1 MALRAVGDVLAAKYR
16 IDALLGSGGMGD
28 VYRAT
33 NVLLNREVAIKI
45 MHLKHAEDPNL
56 LQRFLRE
63 ARVANVVRH
72 PNVVDVL
79 DVDQDTDGSPFIVQ
93 ELLYGEDLARY
104 MRERGRLSLDEVRT
118 LIVPIVEAVAQ
129 AHLQGVI
136 HRDLKPANIFLANLH
151 GPLESPPSS
160 AVAGRRAPKSGM
172 RIVPKLLDFG
182 VAKLRASDVRTTDV
196 GELLGTPAYMA
207 PELLH
212 GVHDANAQ
220 SDVWALGVMLF
231 ELLAGRR
238 PFTMTGPA
246 IYVAV
251 ATTDAPSLAAVAPDV
266 DPEVAAIVDRCLLRS
281 VTERF
286 ATAAELA
293 TALAETLDAA
303 SGRASRPSLDPSAHS
318 EPLVPELALPRT
330 LAGSDATTV
339 DLVPP
344 SLEGTL
350 ASRLSA
356 PRQDVTERM
365 AAPPPSLPEAPELGA
380 PSVRPEPVPSRPPGV
395 SMRPPRSGSGLM
407 LDAPPRASL
416 PPPDMARGAA
426 NARHEAKP
434 KERATAEVAWL
445 KSLLVLGVLALGTC
459 GALTA
464 TIRTE
469 GGFAIVRPLVE
480 TSAPITMAVQVA
492 AALVAAALAA
502 RMFRS
507 AMRQWQGPAS
517 APAIAYAV
525 TSGGLLFVALKLLR
539 AA

>member
-1 MALRAVGDVLAAKYR
+1 MAVRAVGDVLAAKYR
-16 IDALLGSGGMGD
+16 IEALLGSGGMGD

-33 NVLLNREVAIKI
+33 NVLLDREVAIKV
-45 MHLKHAEDPNL
+45 MHRRHAEDPNL

-79 DVDQDTDGSPFIVQ
+79 DIDQDIDGSPFIVQ

-104 MRERGRLSLDEVRT
+104 MRERGRLDVDEVRT
-118 LIVPIVEAVAQ
+118 LIVPIIEAVAQ

-136 HRDLKPANIFLANLH
+136 HRDLKPANIFLAHLR
-151 GPLESPPSS
+151 GPLESPPTSG
-160 AVAGRRAPKSGM
+160 VASPRVLRSGM

-207 PELLH
+207 PELLY
-212 GVHDANAQ
+212 GVHDADAR

-238 PFTMTGPA
+238 PFTTTGPA
-246 IYVAV
+246 IYVAI
-251 ATTDAPSLAAVAPDV
+251 ATTDAPPLGTVAPDV
-266 DPEVAAIVDRCLLRS
+266 DPEVAAIVDRCLRRS

-293 TALAETLDAA
+293 AALEESLDAA
-303 SGRASRPSLDPSAHS
+303 SRRTSRLSLGSSAHL
-318 EPLVPELALPRT
+318 EPSVPELALPRT
-330 LAGSDATTV
+330 PAGSDATTV
-339 DLVPP
+339 DRCAP
-344 SLEGTL
+344 SIEGTM

-356 PRQDVTERM
+356 PPQEVTERM
-365 AAPPPSLPEAPELGA
+365 SAPPPSLPSL
-380 PSVRPEPVPSRPPGV
+380 PSLPAVPAVRAVPT
-395 SMRPPRSGSGLM
+395 MRPPRSGSGLM
-407 LDAPPRASL
+407 LDAAPRKSL
-416 PPPDMARGAA
+416 PPLSHVRGAAA
-426 NARHEAKP
+426 NARHEPKP
-434 KERATAEVAWL
+434 TERATAEVARL
-445 KSLLVLGVLALGTC
+445 TSLLVLGVITLASC
-459 GALTA
+459 GVLTA
-464 TIRTE
+464 TVGSG

-480 TSAPITMAVQVA
+480 TSAQITMAVQA
-492 AALVAAALAA
+492 AVALVAAAIGA
-502 RMFRS
+502 RFFRG
-507 AMRQWQGPAS
+507 ALRHWQGPAS